1 MPTSVILFGCAD
13 YKIDNCRKTS
23 AASSAFFH
31 RMIDFRRH
39 DELPTVL
46 VEHLIDDIAN
56 IIIGDV
62 IAAANEH
69 GFLPV

>member
-1 MPTSVILFGCAD
+1 
-13 YKIDNCRKTS
+13 
-23 AASSAFFH
+23 
-31 RMIDFRRH
+31 MIDFRRH